1 MICVWHVSP
10 ATSPDP
16 DGQTGAGWSN
26 GRRELHFSRILFEER
41 SSNRQTPLLLQG
53 DATVRRIQRRNTE
66 LQLDRDRAQE
76 ELTAA
81 RAEVIALR
89 TALQGAQEEL
99 AHKVHQL
106 EMMMKKMQATA
117 ETASAAANAKI
128 HALEGELAKR
138 GWRRTVFG

>member
-1 MICVWHVSP
+1 
-10 ATSPDP
+10 
-16 DGQTGAGWSN
+16 
-26 GRRELHFSRILFEER
+26 
-41 SSNRQTPLLLQG
+41 
-53 DATVRRIQRRNTE
+53 
-66 LQLDRDRAQE
+66 LDRDRAQE